1 MEEKKR
7 SNIMV
12 RTVSGVLFTA
22 IVIAASLVSFYTFAA
37 LLLWICAAGVMEFY
51 RLAERCDLQPRK
63 VTGTVAAC
71 AVLLLN
77 LAAARLEGLGGL
89 LLAGCVLLAA
99 AIFVTELYRRGKN
112 PLASIATTLAGV
124 LYVAVPLSMVGYMPM
139 TGRDYA
145 PEPATGGGY
154 DPWIF
159 LCYIFIVWAN
169 DAFAYLV
176 GISIG
181 RHKLFPRISPK
192 KSWEGLFGGIA
203 GAVGTACLIGWLTG
217 ESLIFWAGLG
227 AVVSVGGIFGDLVE
241 SMFKRAGDVKDS
253 GSIMPGHGGFLDRF
267 DAMLF
272 SAPLVY
278 VYFTIFAM

>member
-7 SNIMV
+7 SNIVV
-12 RTVSGVLFTA
+12 RTISGVLFTA
-22 IVIAASLVSFYTFAA
+22 IVIAASLVSYYTFAA
-37 LLLWICAAGVMEFY
+37 LLLWICAAGIMEFY

-63 VTGTVAAC
+63 VTGTAAAC
-71 AVLLLN
+71 VLLLLS
-77 LAAARLEGLGGL
+77 LASAWLESMNGL
-89 LLAGCVLLAA
+89 LLAGSVVLTII
-99 AIFVTELYRRGKN
+99 IFASELYRTGKN
-112 PLASIATTLAGV
+112 PVASIAATLAGV
-124 LYVAVPLSMVGYMPM
+124 VYVAVPLSIVCYMPM
-139 TGRDYA
+139 L
-145 PEPATGGGY
+145 GGEY
-154 DPWIF
+154 DPWMF
-159 LCYIFIVWAN
+159 LSYIFIVWAN

-181 RHKLFPRISPK
+181 RHRLFPRISPK
-192 KSWEGLFGGIA
+192 KSWEGLVGGVA
-203 GAVGTACLIGWLTG
+203 GAVGTACLIGWLKG
-217 ESLIFWAGLG
+217 ESLVVWAGLG
-227 AVVSVGGIFGDLVE
+227 AVVTVGGIFGDLVE